1 LRRGSCSSLSSGYF
15 YIEASGFVFLCYLVG
30 LLLVVCL
37 CASQDLQKAG
47 KGAAGPRP
55 SWTSALP
62 PPKAPSTGLAL
73 TLVADEAMAS
83 PQVPETEA
91 AKEKGPLA
99 SGDADAQKHGGATT
113 QSREKTPSP
122 SRADPKVYR
131 AGPRMLA
138 LV

>member
-1 LRRGSCSSLSSGYF
+1 LRRGSCSSLSSGSF
-15 YIEASGFVFLCYLVG
+15 YIEDSGFVFLCYLVG
-30 LLLVVCL
+30 LLMVVCL
-37 CASQDLQKAG
+37 CTSQDLQKAA
-47 KGAAGPRP
+47 KGAVGPRP
-55 SWTSALP
+55 SRTSVLR
-62 PPKAPSTGLAL
+62 PPKAPSTGVAL
-73 TLVADEAMAS
+73 TLVAGEEMAS
-83 PQVPETEA
+83 PQVLEIEA